1 MNPIDIVA
9 FLFVIL
15 ATFVLN
21 EWHMS
26 FDREENSN
34 TDMFLSCSLITVI
47 ICIFTLKRESKD
59 VALSRH
65 QTNEW
70 KGFMQ
75 IIIILYHYYR
85 AKYVYNEM
93 RVFVSSYL
101 WLSGFGNFVY
111 FRKVND
117 FSCTRA
123 LSMLIRMNLL
133 TVAIMIANNTTPMLY
148 YIVPLHNVAYI
159 LVCTVCFFIKTSGNS
174 PLILIASLLCIVV
187 AFECFHLPLG
197 HEVQFR
203 FGLDKYSVWW
213 GMFYGY
219 IHQRIRHGLK
229 SGCVG
234 LSMILVWYIMWG
246 HIPDKY
252 TYNRLHPYVS
262 ILPIA
267 GYVLVRNCHPVLRQ
281 TYSSAMAWVGT
292 LTLETYVLQF
302 HILMCRNAKHIL
314 VLVPNFPVLNFIL
327 TGSLFVCTAF
337 FVRKVTNNI
346 QKNIIC
352 KVKKVKSS

>member
-1 MNPIDIVA
+1 
-9 FLFVIL
+9 
-15 ATFVLN
+15 
-21 EWHMS
+21 
-26 FDREENSN
+26 
-34 TDMFLSCSLITVI
+34 
-47 ICIFTLKRESKD
+47 
-59 VALSRH
+59 
-65 QTNEW
+65 
-70 KGFMQ
+70 
-75 IIIILYHYYR
+75 
-85 AKYVYNEM
+85 
-93 RVFVSSYL
+93 
-101 WLSGFGNFVY
+101 
-111 FRKVND
+111 
-117 FSCTRA
+117 
-123 LSMLIRMNLL
+123 
-133 TVAIMIANNTTPMLY
+133 
-148 YIVPLHNVAYI
+148 
-159 LVCTVCFFIKTSGNS
+159 VCTVCFFIKTSGNS